1 MKEKPYTY
9 PAIKRSGGGG
19 FVIEDRI
26 INPKGKAYL
35 NEDDQRAQA
44 ALMMME
50 RLTKNKSIDAL
61 AKDHNVST
69 KTVERRLQQARNEGI
84 LRDARQVI
92 IDELLGQS
100 LATMQA
106 ALASEDLKL
115 AATVAM
121 KVVDGLRVFDD
132 VDKVVEAN
140 AAHVVED
147 SFEVY
152 RERII
157 RRIQSTDTTVSGSQP
172 GPGTVIDALTSSPA
186 SDATEGH
193 LVAAGGLL
201 IRTPDI
207 VDQAPPSARDAKI
220 IGESD
225 R

>member
-132 VDKVVEAN
+132 VDKVVEAHAGN
-140 AAHVVED
+140 VVED

-157 RRIQSTDTTVSGSQP
+157 RRIQSPAPSNDSGTTVEAISP
-172 GPGTVIDALTSSPA
+172 GEAVDP
-186 SDATEGH
+186 TEGH
-193 LVAAGGLL
+193 LVAVEGLL
-201 IRTPDI
+201 LRTPDV
-207 VDQAPPSARDAKI
+207 VDQHPPSATDAPPVGKLH
-220 IGESD
+220 S
-225 R
+225 